1 VSKKNIVVQLKGA
14 AKPVASDY
22 MEAAE
27 ADRLLKEEVLPKIGT
42 SDAISLPGLVVRAD
56 EVISAKTNHPPS
68 IGIA

>member
-1 VSKKNIVVQLKGA
+1 MSKKNIVVELKGA

-22 MEAAE
+22 IDAAE
-27 ADRLLKEEVLPKIGT
+27 ADRLLREVLPKIGT